1 MIVQRPNGVGAQHL
15 RALLSQLNKQALQVF
30 HKRGNEKVQ
39 SEFLRAGSHEPL
51 GLGSF
56 RHVAG
61 LCFPPISY
69 QHKAVLCGQCELSF
83 PTGMSLPANQLKEP
97 SQESLP
103 ANQLK
108 EHSQEESRI
117 LGFDPDI
124 VSAPLRSGCSPCPE
138 RPTSNP
144 RRTLS

>member
-1 MIVQRPNGVGAQHL
+1 MTVQRPSGVGAQHL
-15 RALLSQLNKQALQVF
+15 RALLSQLNKQALQMF
-30 HKRGNEKVQ
+30 HKGGNGEAQ
-39 SEFLRAGSHEPL
+39 SFSGAESHEPL
-51 GLGSF
+51 QQGSF

-69 QHKAVLCGQCELSF
+69 QHKAVLCGHCELSF
-83 PTGMSLPANQLKEP
+83 PTRMSLPANQLKEL

-108 EHSQEESRI
+108 ECSQESRI

-124 VSAPLRSGCSPCPE
+124 VSALLLRGCSRRPE

-144 RRTLS
+144 RRMLS